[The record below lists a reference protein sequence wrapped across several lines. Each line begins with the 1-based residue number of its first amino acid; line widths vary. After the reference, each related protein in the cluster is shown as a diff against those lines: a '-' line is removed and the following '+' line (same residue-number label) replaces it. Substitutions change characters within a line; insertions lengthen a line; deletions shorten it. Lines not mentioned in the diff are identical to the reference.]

1 MQPYVHARVEKYR
14 DHDQAVIGVHAP
26 EFPFEHNLDNLR
38 RAAKKLRVAYL
49 IAIDNKF
56 AIWRTFN
63 FHY

>member
-1 MQPYVHARVEKYR
+1 MAER
-14 DHDQAVIGVHAP
+14 GAP